1 MFGKIK
7 RFLAP
12 YSAEDARCVRSRI
25 GCTEQTE
32 PEKRDKMKKRVSL
45 FKSVSEKQNMQKHS
59 CWMMLMAPWL
69 RVTLVSVRM
78 NKSASVVHS
87 LLVTLRYR
95 VCPQIWQ
102 CGGSLEI
109 VTCSHV
115 GHVFRKATPY
125 SFPGGTGQ
133 VINKNNRRLAEVWMD
148 DFKEFFYII
157 SPGTEMWYSAQSSLQ
172 VCLLVRFSSWVK

>member
-1 MFGKIK
+1 M
-7 RFLAP
+7 
-12 YSAEDARCVRSRI
+12 
-25 GCTEQTE
+25 
-32 PEKRDKMKKRVSL
+32 L
-45 FKSVSEKQNMQKHS
+45 FKSVSEEKKTETFLLIDAHGSMIEAH
-59 CWMMLMAPWL
+59 
-69 RVTLVSVRM
+69 VSQCQDEQVS
-78 NKSASVVHS
+78 KCQSP
-87 LLVTLRYR
+87 LLVTLGYR

-148 DFKEFFYII
+148 DFKDFFYII
-157 SPGTEMWYSAQSSLQ
+157 SPGTE
-172 VCLLVRFSSWVK
+172 RRR